1 LVEVEKMEITVKGMT
16 CGHCV
21 AAVTKALEELPGVSQ
36 VQVDLPTG
44 RVTFASA
51 NPIPPEDMARV
62 IKAAGYE
69 FVAV

>member
-1 LVEVEKMEITVKGMT
+1 MEITVKGMT

-36 VQVDLPTG
+36 VQVNLADG
-44 RVTFASA
+44 RVTFA
-51 NPIPPEDMARV
+51 NTNLIPQEELAQV

-69 FVAV
+69 LAAD

>member
-1 LVEVEKMEITVKGMT
+1 MEITVKGMT

-44 RVTFASA
+44 QVTFASA

-62 IKAAGYE
+62 IKSAGYE